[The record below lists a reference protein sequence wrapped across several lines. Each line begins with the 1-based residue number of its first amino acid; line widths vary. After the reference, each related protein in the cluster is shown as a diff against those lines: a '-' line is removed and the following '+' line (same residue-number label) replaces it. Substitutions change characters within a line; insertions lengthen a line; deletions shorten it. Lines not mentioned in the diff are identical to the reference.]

1 MRSRHWLQLLAAACA
16 GVAAARIATRYA
28 RDVHAARDR
37 YAGMRRSVHTA
48 IGEIEYATI
57 GSGAPLLVVHGA
69 GGGFDQALDLGATFA
84 QAGFQVIAM
93 SRFGYLGTPMPEDA
107 SAQAQADAH
116 AALLDALGIER
127 AAIIG
132 ASAGAP
138 SSMQFAIRHP
148 ARCTA
153 LVLIV
158 PAAYVPRPGHAR
170 PLLTPPTTDFLFST
184 ALRFDFLFWAASKL
198 ARRPMIHGLL
208 ATPPDVVDHA
218 SPDERA
224 RAEQI
229 LDRILPVSTRRLGL
243 LNDARI
249 TSTLPRYP
257 LEAIA
262 APTLVVSVADDLF
275 GTYDAARY
283 TAQHVSNARFI
294 GYETGGHVWIGHH
307 AEQFDEI
314 VSFLRST
321 AKHANSRAP

>member
-1 MRSRHWLQLLAAACA
+1 
-16 GVAAARIATRYA
+16 
-28 RDVHAARDR
+28 
-37 YAGMRRSVHTA
+37 MRRSVHTA

-69 GGGFDQALDLGATFA
+69 GGGFDQGLDFGATLA
-84 QAGFQVIAM
+84 QAGFEVIAM

-153 LVLIV
+153 LVLVV
-158 PAAYVPRPGHAR
+158 PAAYVPRPGHAK
-170 PLLTPPTTDFLFST
+170 PLLTPPATDFLFST
-184 ALRFDFLFWAASKL
+184 ALRFDFLFWAGSKL
-198 ARRPMIHGLL
+198 ARRPMIRGLL
-208 ATPPDVVDHA
+208 ATPLAVMDQA

-224 RAEQI
+224 RADQI
-229 LDRILPVSTRRLGL
+229 LDRILPVSARRLGL
-243 LNDARI
+243 LNDAYI

-262 APTLVVSVADDLF
+262 APTLVTSVADDLF

-283 TAQHVSNARFI
+283 TAEHIPDARFV
-294 GYETGGHVWIGHH
+294 GYDAGGHVWIGHH
-307 AEQFDEI
+307 LEQVEEI

-321 AKHANSRAP
+321 VRRAS

>member
-1 MRSRHWLQLLAAACA
+1 MKTRHWLQLLAAAAA
-16 GVAAARIATRYA
+16 GVAAAKVATRYA

-37 YAGMRRSVHTA
+37 YAPLRRSVLTT

-69 GGGFDQALDLGATFA
+69 GGGYDQALDLGAVLA

-93 SRFGYLGTPMPEDA
+93 SRFGYLGTPLPEDA

-116 AALLDALGIER
+116 VALLDALGIER

-138 SSMQFAIRHP
+138 SSLQFAIRHP

-153 LVLIV
+153 LVLLV
-158 PAAYVPRPGHAR
+158 PAAYVPRPGHAK
-170 PLLTPPTTDFLFST
+170 PLLTPPTTDVLFST

-208 ATPPDVVDHA
+208 ATPPEVLDRA

-224 RAEQI
+224 RANQI
-229 LDRILPVSTRRLGL
+229 LERILPVSSRRLGL
-243 LNDARI
+243 LNDAHI

-257 LEAIA
+257 LEAIV

-275 GTYDAARY
+275 GTYEAARY
-283 TAQHVSNARFI
+283 TAQHIPNARFV
-294 GYETGGHVWIGHH
+294 GYETGGHVWLGHH
-307 AEQFDEI
+307 AEQADEI
-314 VSFLRST
+314 VSFLRRSAQGT
-321 AKHANSRAP
+321 K